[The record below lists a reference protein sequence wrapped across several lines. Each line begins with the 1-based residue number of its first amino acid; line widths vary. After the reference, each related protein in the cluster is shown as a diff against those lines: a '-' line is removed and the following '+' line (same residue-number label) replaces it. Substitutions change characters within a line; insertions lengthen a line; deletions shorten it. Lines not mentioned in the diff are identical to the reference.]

1 MTKLLSRGLVERAL
15 RDVRFKNMFP
25 EFNGIQRSV
34 KKPTGCRNCAKSK
47 QRVTPAVQLP
57 VFLRIVESLGAVKL
71 ATFKK
76 YFNADS
82 LQYRL
87 NNEVR
92 TL

>member
-1 MTKLLSRGLVERAL
+1 MTKLLSRGLVERAM

-25 EFNGIQRSV
+25 EFNGIER
-34 KKPTGCRNCAKSK
+34 KPVNKPGCRNCRKTVAT
-47 QRVTPAVQLP
+47 VVQLAT
-57 VFLRIVESLGAVKL
+57 FLRIAESLGAAKL

-76 YFNADS
+76 YFNADV

-92 TL
+92 IL